1 MKADFIR
8 TRLVK
13 LTTFMEQAKDMEGMK
28 KFRKKRK
35 LIFLC
40 IETQKPLHRASTKF
54 SMFQKKTGAL
64 GRAGGGE
71 DK

>member
-1 MKADFIR
+1 M
-8 TRLVK
+8 V
-13 LTTFMEQAKDMEGMK
+13 GMK

-40 IETQKPLHRASTKF
+40 IETQKPLHTPSTKF
-54 SMFQKKTGAL
+54 SMVQKKTEAL